1 MPAPRNQYLTGKPK
15 PYTFRPPRSNRFFI
29 WLAKGLL
36 PLILHRSLK
45 IVEVEVNEADLR
57 RLRELKRLR
66 VILTP
71 NHAQGVEPA
80 IVFHLSKLLNEEF
93 NYLAAKDAFEH
104 PSPVPWLLQRLG
116 AYSVVRGTPDRDSF
130 RMTRQLLLDGQRWL
144 VVFPEGEVCWQDD
157 TVMPFQQGVAQLA
170 FWAYDDLVKQGER
183 PLLYFVPIA
192 IKYVYIRNMRLEI
205 DRSLQQLERK
215 LFSALTLHPS
225 TLYDRLRRVGEAVL
239 SANEKEYNVRP
250 REGAGLNERVQQMKE
265 LITARVEAALRVSPR
280 PEQPLLERTRNLFNS
295 LDRIVYSEPEA
306 PEYERQLHH
315 RRQQEIRMLYDDLSQ
330 VLRFVALYD
339 GYVRETLTAERFL
352 DVLGRLE
359 LEVFGKRTIWGSRK
373 AIMKIGEPLNLEDYF
388 PRYKTDKRGTL
399 QEIMTSLEDSVR
411 KMLSE
416 LSRLTK
422 PIEPV
427 E

>member
-15 PYTFRPPRSNRFFI
+15 PYTFRPPGSNRFFI
-29 WLAKGLL
+29 WLAKRLL
-36 PLILHRSLK
+36 PLILRRSVK
-45 IVEVEVNEADLR
+45 IVEVEVNEAGLR
-57 RLRELKRLR
+57 RLRELRGTR

-80 IVFHLSKLLNEEF
+80 IVFHLSKLLNEDF
-93 NYLAAKDAFEH
+93 NYLASKEAFEH
-104 PSPVPWLLQRLG
+104 PSPVPWLVQQLG

-130 RMTRQLLLDGQRWL
+130 RMTRRLLVEGRRWL
-144 VVFPEGEVCWQDD
+144 VIFPEGEVCWQDD
-157 TVMPFQQGVAQLA
+157 TVMPFQLGVAQLA
-170 FWAYDDLVKQGER
+170 FWAYDDLARQGDR
-183 PLLYFVPIA
+183 PPVYFVPVA
-192 IKYVYIRNMRLEI
+192 IKYVYLQDMRPEI
-205 DRSLQQLERK
+205 DRSLKRLEEK
-215 LFSALTLHPS
+215 LLSVLTPQPS
-225 TLYDRLRRVGEAVL
+225 SLYDRLRRVGEAVV

-250 REGAGLNERVQQMKE
+250 HEGAELNERVQQMKE
-265 LITARVEAALRVSPR
+265 LITARVEAALGVSPR
-280 PEQPLLERTRNLFNS
+280 AEQPLLERIRNLFNAF
-295 LDRIVYSEPEA
+295 DRTIYSESEG
-306 PEYERQLHH
+306 PEYERELHQ
-315 RRQQEIRMLYDDLSQ
+315 RRRQEIRMLYDDLSQ

-359 LEVFGKRTIWGSRK
+359 VEILGRRKILGSRK
-373 AIMKIGEPLNLEDYF
+373 AIMKIGEPLNLGDYF

-416 LSRLTK
+416 LSRLTE